1 MHDINLTIYKNPPFA
16 ITSSA
21 EFLKDTALHPEQAE
35 EVSSICDSSLLML
48 RLVND
53 VLDLSKLDSGKLELE
68 TREFDLHSLLRRL
81 SDNMTRQIDRKHKGA
96 VKLLFE
102 MTEDVPRVISG
113 DSTRILQI
121 VYNLLSNSIK
131 FTSEGKIEL
140 IVRLANQ
147 DVERE
152 EQEAAH
158 RAGAHTVTM
167 SCDRA
172 ASPLSGF
179 GGENDQSEPDSDNND
194 SDNKDLFSLALLDG
208 DANADIESG
217 LSAENDDQDSMILSI
232 TVADSGIGIPSERL
246 KMIFEPYTQA
256 KLSDFRQH
264 GGTGTYAML

>member
-1 MHDINLTIYKNPPFA
+1 MK
-16 ITSSA
+16 SKKSA
-21 EFLKDTALHPEQAE
+21 SAQATRK
-35 EVSSICDSSLLML
+35 CC
-48 RLVND
+48 
-53 VLDLSKLDSGKLELE
+53 LDLRVANPSNAPGRQSGK
-68 TREFDLHSLLRRL
+68 SGP
-81 SDNMTRQIDRKHKGA
+81 KGMG
-96 VKLLFE
+96 V
-102 MTEDVPRVISG
+102 S
-113 DSTRILQI
+113 
-121 VYNLLSNSIK
+121 
-131 FTSEGKIEL
+131 
-140 IVRLANQ
+140 
-147 DVERE
+147 VERE